1 MEAIMPNIKNK
12 KLVVAKFR
20 GEATTSR
27 VPFQIIKKSSNM
39 LTLPPKKSN
48 KRLVATFSIAMG
60 EKEIIFTLRGQMAKS
75 LIALIKAGDK
85 GCNALEV
92 TCWALRFSGYIHF
105 LRKDYGLEIITQ
117 REPHDGGWHARYFLL
132 DEIEVVERSDDAK
145 AR

>member
-1 MEAIMPNIKNK
+1 MPKSKNK

-20 GEATTSR
+20 DETTTS
-27 VPFQIIKKSSNM
+27 PSTFQIIKKSKNM
-39 LTLPPKKSN
+39 IVDSSPKSN
-48 KRLVATFSIAMG
+48 KIVANFSILIG
-60 EKEIIFTLRGQMAKS
+60 DKEKLFTLRGQMARS
-75 LIALIKAGDK
+75 LIALIKSGDK

-132 DEIEVVERSDDAK
+132 DNVKIIDEK
-145 AR
+145 